1 MYVYVYMYVHVH
13 AHAHVSTYRNICMY
27 VCMYVAAVHEWAVGA
42 VVFSH
47 EAMLPLVAS

>member
-1 MYVYVYMYVHVH
+1 MHMHMYLHTETFV
-13 AHAHVSTYRNICMY
+13 CMY

>member
-1 MYVYVYMYVHVH
+1 MCMHMHMYLHTETFV
-13 AHAHVSTYRNICMY
+13 CMY
-27 VCMYVAAVHEWAVGA
+27 VCMLLPVHEWAVGA